1 VNAWEGWWSR
11 LTGRLPGG
19 CEEKQEVKY
28 SFSRL
33 ALLTED
39 SAVTTPFPST
49 SGSHC
54 LLGESEWYKAQN
66 YFGERNDTRIV
77 QNVAEDMTGQCG

>member
-1 VNAWEGWWSR
+1 MLERADGVDEGR
-11 LTGRLPGG
+11 LTGRLLGG
-19 CEEKQEVKY
+19 CEEEQEVKY

-39 SAVTTPFPST
+39 SVVTTPFPST

-54 LLGESEWYKAQN
+54 LLGESE
-66 YFGERNDTRIV
+66 
-77 QNVAEDMTGQCG
+77 